1 MSESAAMLDRVLA
14 AVDLL
19 AANRKTEVVELQTLL
34 GIELAR
40 KAEPGNPY
48 FEVHLGRFENR
59 PPFRGLEI
67 RRPLQRPWTRG
78 LFILDLHP
86 IPGIGWG
93 QLEARFGAPER
104 ATVPRPQEPAD
115 MPLSLGWQRPW
126 GWMSLGVSR
135 SRQPALVRAILDWK
149 D

>member
-1 MSESAAMLDRVLA
+1 MSETLAMLDRVLA
-14 AVDLL
+14 AVELL

-34 GIELAR
+34 GLELAR
-40 KAEPGNPY
+40 KAEPGNPF
-48 FEVHLGRFENR
+48 FEVHLGRFEQR
-59 PPFRGLEI
+59 PPFRALEI

-86 IPGIGWG
+86 IAGLGWPQIEG
-93 QLEARFGAPER
+93 RLGPPARV
-104 ATVPRPQEPAD
+104 TMPRPQEPRD
-115 MPLSLGWQRPW
+115 MPLSLGWQKPW

-135 SRQPALVRAILDWK
+135 TQPQALVRAILDWK